1 MTATKVLFEG
11 DLDISVLSRKQ
22 IVLVG
27 YGSQGRAQAM
37 NLRDG
42 GYSPIVAVREGA
54 SRRCAI
60 ADGFQPQEMG
70 DAVSRADVVVLLTP
84 DETHADICARW
95 VVPDARKGLFLGF
108 ATGFG
113 VHFGL
118 VDLPDWLRVF
128 LAAPKGPG
136 PVLRARFEAGGG
148 IPALVAS
155 LHGDRDE
162 IAVAMAYARAIG
174 CGRAGVVRTTFR
186 EEAVA
191 DLFGEQCVLAGGMVE
206 LMKSAFEVLV
216 KRGFTPEVAYIECI
230 SEVEYM
236 ASLISRVG
244 IAGLEANISSTAFF
258 GGATR
263 GPRVVDRA
271 VRARLEGMLAEI
283 EDGSFVTEF
292 RKYVAEGKPSLG
304 VAGDL
309 GGMERARSSFKP
321 GE

>member
-1 MTATKVLFEG
+1 MTDTKVLFEG
-11 DLDISVLSRKQ
+11 DLELSALSRKQ

-27 YGSQGRAQAM
+27 YGSQGRAQAL
-37 NLRDG
+37 NLRDSG
-42 GYSPIVAVREGA
+42 CSPIVAVREGK
-54 SRRCAI
+54 SRRQAV
-60 ADGFQPQEMG
+60 ADGFRPEEMG
-70 DAVSRADVVVLLTP
+70 EAVSRADVVVLLTP
-84 DETHADICARW
+84 DETHSDVCARW
-95 VVPDARKGLFLGF
+95 VVPNARKGMFLGF

-155 LHGDRDE
+155 LHDDRE
-162 IAVAMAYARAIG
+162 ELAVAMAYARAIG

-216 KRGFTPEVAYIECI
+216 RRGFTPEVAYIECV

-263 GPRVVDRA
+263 GPRVVDGA

-283 EDGSFVTEF
+283 EDGSFVREF
-292 RKYVAEGKPSLG
+292 QKYVAGGKPSPVSG
-304 VAGDL
+304 ADL
-309 GGMERARSSFKP
+309 GGLESARSKFKP